1 MNAIYLVKN
10 GVAERAFELREVPT
24 PSPKAGEVLIKVEA
38 FGLNFADVMARKGL
52 YREAPP
58 LPCVIGYEVV
68 GHLEALGEGV
78 TDFEVG
84 QRVVGFTRFGGYSE
98 YAITDH
104 RAITIIPDNM
114 DNGVAAALAT
124 QYCTAYYSAYE
135 MVNLHPG
142 ERVLVQAAAGGVGSA
157 IVQLAKLKG
166 CIVFGTAGSDEK
178 LDYLRNIGCD
188 FPINYRKED
197 FVAAVEREL
206 KGERLDA
213 AFDSVGGKTYAKSRK
228 LLGAAGRMVNFG
240 AATRSSKRGGIFAV
254 LKLVWDFGFLH
265 PIGLI
270 VKSQAAVGVNMLRVA
285 DYKPH
290 IVQRCMEQVVAMTDR
305 GELKPHVGGRY
316 KASEIADAHSFL
328 EGRKSIGKIVVEW

>member
-1 MNAIYLVKN
+1 MNAFFLVKN
-10 GVAERAFELREVPT
+10 GPSSSAFELREVET
-24 PSPKAGEVLIKVEA
+24 PKPDKGQVLIKVEA

-68 GHLEALGEGV
+68 GRIEALGPE
-78 TDFEVG
+78 TSDLTTG
-84 QRVVGFTRFGGYSE
+84 QRVVAFTRFGAYAE
-98 YAITDH
+98 YALTDH
-104 RAITIIPDNM
+104 RAVTPIPEDM

-157 IVQLAKLKG
+157 IVQLAKRKG
-166 CIVFGTAGSDEK
+166 CIVFGTAGSDKK
-178 LDYLRNIGCD
+178 LDYLRSIGCD
-188 FPINYRKED
+188 YPINYRKED
-197 FVAAVEREL
+197 FVAAVKREL

-213 AFDSVGGKTYAKSRK
+213 AFDSIGGSTYKKSRK
-228 LLGAAGRMVNFG
+228 LLGAAGRMVNYG
-240 AATRSSKRGGIFAV
+240 AAQRSSKKGGIFGV
-254 LKLVWDFGFLH
+254 LKLVFGFGFIH

-270 VKSQAAVGVNMLRVA
+270 VKSQAAIGVNMLRVA

-290 IVQRCMEQVVAMTDR
+290 IVQRCMQEVVKLTEQ

-316 KASEIADAHSFL
+316 KADKLADAHDFL
-328 EGRKSIGKIVVEW
+328 EGRGSIGKIVVEW